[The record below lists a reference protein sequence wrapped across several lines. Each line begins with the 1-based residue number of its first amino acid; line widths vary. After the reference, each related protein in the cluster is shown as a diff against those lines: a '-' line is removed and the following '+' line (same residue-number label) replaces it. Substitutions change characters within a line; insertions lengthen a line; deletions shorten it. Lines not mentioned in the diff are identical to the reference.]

1 MSRALKISLSLVI
14 VFAAALAVFLVVD
27 RSGTPDAAAAEQAAT
42 DPASIAV
49 RENSHRLNSVPDGRV
64 TFVEFLDFECEAC
77 RSVYPA
83 IEQLREEYGD
93 RVSFVARYFPI
104 ASHFNAERAARAVEA
119 AAQQGGFEDMYQ
131 RMYETQAQWGEQQVP
146 QDELFRSFAVEQGL
160 DMSAFDAA
168 YTDPATL
175 ERIEA
180 DVADGIALGVQGT
193 PTFFLNG
200 TKIEPTTYGD
210 LTDALDAALG

>member
-1 MSRALKISLSLVI
+1 
-14 VFAAALAVFLVVD
+14 
-27 RSGTPDAAAAEQAAT
+27 
-42 DPASIAV
+42 
-49 RENSHRLNSVPDGRV
+49 
-64 TFVEFLDFECEAC
+64 
-77 RSVYPA
+77 
-83 IEQLREEYGD
+83 GD

>member
-1 MSRALKISLSLVI
+1 MSRALKISLSLVV

-27 RSGTPDAAAAEQAAT
+27 RSGSPDAVAAEQAAT

>member
-1 MSRALKISLSLVI
+1 MSRTLKMSLALVV
-14 VFAAALAVFLVVD
+14 VFAAALAVFLVMD
-27 RSGTPDAAAAEQAAT
+27 RSGTPDAATAQQAST

-49 RENSHRLNSVPDGRV
+49 RENSHRLNTAPDGRV

-77 RSVYPA
+77 RSAYPA

-93 RVSFVARYFPI
+93 RVTFVARYFPI

-119 AAQQGGFEDMYQ
+119 AAQQGEFEAMYQ
-131 RMYETQAQWGEQQVP
+131 RMYETQAEWGEQRTP
-146 QDELFRSFAVEQGL
+146 KDELFRSFAADLGL
-160 DMSAFDAA
+160 DMTTFDAA

-175 ERIEA
+175 ERIQA
-180 DVADGIALGVQGT
+180 DVTDGTALGVQGT

-200 TKIEPTTYGD
+200 DKIEPRTYGD
-210 LTDALDAALG
+210 LADALDAALG

>member
-1 MSRALKISLSLVI
+1 MSRTLKMSLALVV
-14 VFAAALAVFLVVD
+14 VFAAALAVFLVMD
-27 RSGTPDAAAAEQAAT
+27 RSGTPDAATAQQAST

-49 RENSHRLNSVPDGRV
+49 RENSHRLNTAPDGRV

-77 RSVYPA
+77 RSAYPA

-93 RVSFVARYFPI
+93 RVTFVARYFPI

-119 AAQQGGFEDMYQ
+119 AAQQGEFEAMYQ
-131 RMYETQAQWGEQQVP
+131 RMYETQEEWGEQRTP
-146 QDELFRSFAVEQGL
+146 KDELFRSFAVDLGL
-160 DMSAFDAA
+160 DMTTFDAA

-175 ERIEA
+175 ERIQA
-180 DVADGIALGVQGT
+180 DVTDGTALGVQGT

-200 TKIEPTTYGD
+200 EKIEPRTYGD
-210 LTDALDAALG
+210 LADALDAALG

>member
-1 MSRALKISLSLVI
+1 MSRTLKISLSLVV
-14 VFAAALAVFLVVD
+14 VFAAALTFLLVLD
-27 RSGTPDAAAAEQAAT
+27 RPRSPDEVATEQATA

-83 IEQLREEYGD
+83 IEQLREDYGD
-93 RVSFVARYFPI
+93 RVTFVVRYFPI

-119 AAQQGGFEDMYQ
+119 AAQQGRFEAMYQ
-131 RMYETQAQWGEQQVP
+131 RMYETQAQWGEQQTP
-146 QDELFRSFAVEQGL
+146 QDDLFRSFAVDQGL

-175 ERIEA
+175 ERIQT
-180 DVADGIALGVQGT
+180 DVADGMALGVQGT

-210 LTDALDAALG
+210 LADALDVALG

>member
-1 MSRALKISLSLVI
+1 MSRALKISLSLVV

-210 LTDALDAALG
+210 LADALDAALG

>member
-1 MSRALKISLSLVI
+1 MSRALKISLSLVV

-27 RSGTPDAAAAEQAAT
+27 RSGTPDGAAAEPAAA

>member
-27 RSGTPDAAAAEQAAT
+27 RSGSPDAAAAEQAAT

>member
-1 MSRALKISLSLVI
+1 MSRALKISLSLVV

-27 RSGTPDAAAAEQAAT
+27 RSRTPGAAAAEQAAA

>member
-27 RSGTPDAAAAEQAAT
+27 RSGSPDAAATEQAAA

-64 TFVEFLDFECEAC
+64 TFVEFLDFACEAC
-77 RSVYPA
+77 RAAYPA

-119 AAQQGGFEDMYQ
+119 AAQQGGFEAMYQ
-131 RMYETQAQWGEQQVP
+131 RMYETQAQWGEQKVP

-160 DMSAFDAA
+160 DMEKFDAA

-180 DVADGIALGVQGT
+180 DVADGMALGVQGT

-210 LTDALDAALG
+210 LADALDAALG